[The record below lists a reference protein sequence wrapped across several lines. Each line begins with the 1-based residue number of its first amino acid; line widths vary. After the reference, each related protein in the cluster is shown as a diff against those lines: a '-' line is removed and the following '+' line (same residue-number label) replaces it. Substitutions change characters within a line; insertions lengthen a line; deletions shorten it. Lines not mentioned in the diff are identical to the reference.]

1 MIYFTADWHLRHAN
15 ILKHTPA
22 RAAQFFDIE
31 QMGEHFI
38 SECNRVVKPND
49 ELRILGDWIWGAS
62 WAGHYRAKLKV
73 RKIHVVAGNHDA
85 RFLIN
90 HVSSY
95 KEIDYPKIDGI
106 RFHLAHYPMFSWRG
120 REKAKSI
127 HLYGHSHGRSEA
139 FLNEHFPGRRAMDVG
154 IDNAFALLGEWRPF
168 SLDEILAILKIG
180 RCEICN
186 GIDPRHLRG
195 CPEQQNVV
203 CNKTVPCSDE
213 ECPDCRH

>member
-1 MIYFTADWHLRHAN
+1 
-15 ILKHTPA
+15 
-22 RAAQFFDIE
+22 
-31 QMGEHFI
+31 
-38 SECNRVVKPND
+38 
-49 ELRILGDWIWGAS
+49 
-62 WAGHYRAKLKV
+62 
-73 RKIHVVAGNHDA
+73 
-85 RFLIN
+85 
-90 HVSSY
+90 
-95 KEIDYPKIDGI
+95 
-106 RFHLAHYPMFSWRG
+106 
-120 REKAKSI
+120 
-127 HLYGHSHGRSEA
+127 
-139 FLNEHFPGRRAMDVG
+139 MDVG

>member
-22 RAAQFFDIE
+22 RAAQFLDVD

-62 WAGHYRAKLKV
+62 WYGHYRAKLKV

-85 RFLIN
+85 KSLASY
-90 HVSSY
+90 VSSY
-95 KEIDYPKIDGI
+95 KEIDYAKIDGI
-106 RFHLAHYPMFSWRG
+106 RFQLCHYPIFSWRG

-127 HLYGHSHGRSEA
+127 HLYGHSHGRSET
-139 FLNEHFPGRRAMDVG
+139 FLDEHFPGRRAMDVG
-154 IDNAFALLGEWRPF
+154 TG
-168 SLDEILAILKIG
+168 
-180 RCEICN
+180 
-186 GIDPRHLRG
+186 
-195 CPEQQNVV
+195 
-203 CNKTVPCSDE
+203 NKS
-213 ECPDCRH
+213 